1 MLLELASTEIYS
13 FLLIFVRVG
22 AALLIMPTFSEPFI
36 NTRIRLGIAL
46 LLTLVVTPVISPGL
60 PPLKDDAI
68 SILLLLLGESF
79 IGFFLGTVARIM
91 MSALQTAGMS
101 IAMMIGLANALTQD
115 LTAEQQGSVL
125 SSLLMTIGLL
135 VIFALNLHH
144 LLILAVVN
152 SYQIFI
158 PGEPILVEDFA
169 FTVARVATESF
180 KLGIQLAAPF
190 IGLGLVFYSAMGIIN
205 RLMPSMQIFFVAIPL
220 QVGMGLALMALSLPV
235 LYGWFIEAFEAQ
247 MMQFLVP

>member
-1 MLLELASTEIYS
+1 
-13 FLLIFVRVG
+13 
-22 AALLIMPTFSEPFI
+22 
-36 NTRIRLGIAL
+36 
-46 LLTLVVTPVISPGL
+46 
-60 PPLKDDAI
+60 
-68 SILLLLLGESF
+68 
-79 IGFFLGTVARIM
+79 
-91 MSALQTAGMS
+91 
-101 IAMMIGLANALTQD
+101 
-115 LTAEQQGSVL
+115 
-125 SSLLMTIGLL
+125 MTIGLL

-169 FTVARVATESF
+169 FTVARVTTESF

-235 LYGWFIEAFEAQ
+235 LFGWFIEAFEAQ